1 MTHTEIENQEIVER
15 YVRSEL
21 DVQQRLA
28 FQEHFFACDECFANV
43 QMMEQFVA
51 GVRHVA
57 ETGLLSTEDGKP
69 LSFPN
74 WVNWLKPSFA
84 ITALATVVLMAVVA
98 WLVFVRLPSLR
109 AEIARERTAR
119 EQIEQSK
126 QREIDELTARLTHQP
141 LPVGQDKQL
150 PIPNENAQSKE
161 ETTKVSPPGKRASE
175 GDTSEMLAQ
184 NSPIVVLQSTRGSQ
198 DTNELI
204 LSQNTSRF
212 VCWIEVGPQIRFE
225 SFRVDVFNTSS
236 VAVSS
241 VDRMRKNTKNV
252 VVVSLPTEKFPTG
265 DYLVK
270 LYGVAQNQTSLI
282 AEYKLHVQNTY

>member
-1 MTHTEIENQEIVER
+1 MTHAEIENQEIVER

-21 DVQQRLA
+21 DVQQRFA

-43 QMMEQFVA
+43 QMMEQFIA

-57 ETGLLSTEDGKP
+57 ETGLLSTEDRKP
-69 LSFPN
+69 LLFPN
-74 WVNWLKPSFA
+74 WVNWLKPAFVIS
-84 ITALATVVLMAVVA
+84 ALATIVLTVVVA
-98 WLVFVRLPSLR
+98 WLVFVRLPSMR

-126 QREIDELTARLTHQP
+126 QREIDELTARLAHQP
-141 LPVGQDKQL
+141 LPVGQDKQV
-150 PIPNENAQSKE
+150 PNENAQSKE
-161 ETTKVSPPGKRASE
+161 ETTRVSPPGKRASE

-198 DTNELI
+198 DTNELK

-225 SFRVDVFNTSS
+225 SFRIDVFNTSG

-241 VDRMRKNTKNV
+241 VDRLRRNSKNAV
-252 VVVSLPTEKFPTG
+252 VASLPTEKFPTG
-265 DYLVK
+265 DYLIK
-270 LYGVAQNQTSLI
+270 FYGVAQNQTSLI
-282 AEYKLHVQNTY
+282 GEYKLHLQKN